1 MKNRLTAGLCVALVV
16 AALPAAAA
24 TFVHMDTEE
33 LIASS
38 AAVVQG
44 KVLDTRSFWNA
55 DRTVIVTE
63 ARVEVEDL
71 VAGEA
76 PAVVTVKT
84 FGGQVGDYRVVAEGF
99 PTFAAGDEVLLFLT
113 ADGADFRVTGHQLGD
128 YRVRRTEKG
137 LMAVPTLPDGVRLFR
152 EDGRLGPRPKVQELG
167 ALKATIRARHET
179 AILHRTAGGR

>member
-1 MKNRLTAGLCVALVV
+1 MKNRLTVGLCAALAA

-24 TFVHMDTEE
+24 TFVHMDTDE
-33 LIASS
+33 LITGS

-71 VAGEA
+71 IAGDA

-99 PTFAAGDEVLLFLT
+99 PTFSAGDEVLLFLS
-113 ADGADFRVTGHQLGD
+113 ADGADFRVTGHQLGE
-128 YRVRRTEKG
+128 YRVRRTAKG
-137 LMAVPTLPDGVRLFR
+137 LVAVPTLPDGVRLFT

-167 ALKATIRARHET
+167 ALKQTIRERHE
-179 AILHRTAGGR
+179 IIHRGRAAR